1 MKSSGLSVFILGL
14 LFISGCT
21 SEQVRSLIGGSG
33 PLTQGEIV
41 DGLKEALT
49 IGSDNAATSLNR
61 RDAFFANVALKIPFP
76 PKARAVENTLRNIG
90 AGQVADDVILSLNRA
105 AEDAAIRSKPI
116 FLDAIRTIT
125 FADAVGILRGGPTSA
140 TDYLRVSTLQSL
152 VAAFRSPI
160 QGSLDKVGATR
171 YWGDAIS
178 LYNKVPLVDPVDPD
192 LTAFVTSKALDGL
205 FTVVGQEE
213 AKIRADPAAR
223 VTEIL
228 RRVFGSTAN

>member
-1 MKSSGLSVFILGL
+1 MLSGLVFGI
-14 LFISGCT
+14 LFIGGCT
-21 SEQVRSLIGGSG
+21 SEQVRSVIGGSQG

-41 DGLKEALT
+41 AGLKEALSV
-49 IGSDNAATSLNR
+49 GSDNAATSLNR
-61 RDAFFANVALKIPFP
+61 TDAFFANAALKIPFP
-76 PKARAVENTLRNIG
+76 PKARAVEKTLRQIG

-105 AEDAAIRSKPI
+105 AEDAAIKSKPI
-116 FLDAIRTIT
+116 FLDAIRSIT

-140 TDYLRVSTLQSL
+140 TEYLRAKTLQPL
-152 VAAFRSPI
+152 AAAFRAPI

-171 YWGDAIS
+171 YWGDAMS
-178 LYNKVPLVDPVDPD
+178 LYNKVPLVEPVDPD
-192 LTAFVTSKALDGL
+192 LTAFVTTKALQGL